1 MMGTP
6 IITFLEFSG
15 IGESLMY
22 CSIYPRVPTVSGP
35 YKIKI
40 FDLLPFPTVKN
51 VKRKSYITL
60 CVKREISVSC

>member
-51 VKRKSYITL
+51 VKHL
-60 CVKREISVSC
+60 